1 MKALVIVEH
10 EHTHLASSVGPTLG
24 AAIHLTSVV
33 DALVIGYQC
42 EPVVTAVSQ
51 LSPIN
56 QVLVF
61 DHSEYQPLLAENLAL
76 VIAEVAKEYDYVLA
90 PATTFGKNL
99 LPRVAALWEVEML
112 SEVIGIHDPETFVR
126 PLYAGNALATLKYTA
141 ARKVLTIRPTAFS
154 APPVIEGWQ
163 ATVLSKERV
172 IPNTLSQRVSHQVVT
187 SERPELTRAKIVVVA
202 GRGIKNEQN
211 RLLIEQLADRLG
223 AAIGAT
229 RAAVDM
235 GLFPNDYQVGQ
246 TGKSIAPELYL
257 GIGLSGA
264 PQHLAGIRE
273 SKVIVA
279 INIDPNAPIFQ
290 VADYGLVADLE
301 QVVPQMIAALD
312 S

>member
-1 MKALVIVEH
+1 
-10 EHTHLASSVGPTLG
+10 
-24 AAIHLTSVV
+24 
-33 DALVIGYQC
+33 
-42 EPVVTAVSQ
+42 
-51 LSPIN
+51 
-56 QVLVF
+56 
-61 DHSEYQPLLAENLAL
+61 
-76 VIAEVAKEYDYVLA
+76 
-90 PATTFGKNL
+90 
-99 LPRVAALWEVEML
+99 
-112 SEVIGIHDPETFVR
+112 
-126 PLYAGNALATLKYTA
+126 
-141 ARKVLTIRPTAFS
+141 
-154 APPVIEGWQ
+154 
-163 ATVLSKERV
+163 
-172 IPNTLSQRVSHQVVT
+172 LSQRVSHQVVT

-257 GIGLSGA
+257 GIGSSGA

-279 INIDPNAPIFQ
+279 INIDTNAPIFQ